1 MFYLYEIQAI
11 NHISQYMLTKA
22 EGNGLI
28 TAFDADSDEEAM
40 DMASVYIINT
50 LGKKV
55 SVQREP
61 SGHNLK
67 HTTKWCPPNK

>member
-1 MFYLYEIQAI
+1 MFYLYEILAI

-40 DMASVYIINT
+40 DMASIYIINT
-50 LGKKV
+50 LGKKTEFGI
-55 SVQREP
+55 S
-61 SGHNLK
+61 LYL
-67 HTTKWCPPNK
+67 